1 MRMTLRDIQG
11 SEYTKN
17 TAFDECA
24 LRSAGVRVALR
35 DSFQGPKEM
44 APIIRCWKRAC
55 SVSRR
60 YMADGLVDIIAFGE
74 MSSRYLRSGC
84 VGLMRS
90 DVCISTYHVT
100 EGECMNYVTVFLRML
115 QIKNDKFSLK
125 KFFSYSFQ
133 SSFA

>member
-35 DSFQGPKEM
+35 DSFQGPREM
-44 APIIRCWKRAC
+44 APIIRCCKRAC

-60 YMADGLVDIIAFGE
+60 YMADGSVDIISIWRDVLKV
-74 MSSRYLRSGC
+74 SSKRVRWFDEIGRLYQY
-84 VGLMRS
+84 
-90 DVCISTYHVT
+90 ISRDL
-100 EGECMNYVTVFLRML
+100 G
-115 QIKNDKFSLK
+115 
-125 KFFSYSFQ
+125 
-133 SSFA
+133 